1 MKVAIIGAN
10 GQLGTDLAKVFK
22 GINQELRTNN
32 QEPRTNNQQPSTNN
46 QEPTTKN
53 QEPRT
58 KNQQPTYE
66 VIPLTH
72 ADIEITDIDSVKKQL
87 TGYKPDVVINTAAY
101 VRVDDC
107 EIYPEKAFLVNTTGA
122 LNVAKISDEIGAIDV
137 YISTDYVFDG
147 EKCEPYTEKDLPNP
161 LNVYGMSKYAGEIF
175 TRNYSRKYYIIRVAS
190 LYGKAGA
197 SGKGGNFVETMI
209 KKAKNKEK
217 ITVVDDMVMSPTY
230 TRDAARAIKKIIEK
244 DLPYGIYHA
253 SNSGFCSWYEFAKK
267 IFELLNL
274 EVDLKPISAKN
285 LTRKAKRPIFSAL
298 ENKKLSKHNLKM
310 PSWQEGLKK
319 YLYEKGY
326 L

>member
-1 MKVAIIGAN
+1 
-10 GQLGTDLAKVFK
+10 
-22 GINQELRTNN
+22 
-32 QEPRTNNQQPSTNN
+32 
-46 QEPTTKN
+46 
-53 QEPRT
+53 
-58 KNQQPTYE
+58 

-107 EIYPEKAFLVNTTGA
+107 EIYPEKAFLVNATGA
-122 LNVAKISDEIGAIDV
+122 LNVAKIADEIGAINV

-161 LNVYGMSKYAGEIF
+161 LNVYGVSKYAGEIF

-230 TRDAARAIKKIIEK
+230 TKDAARMIGKIIEEE
-244 DLPYGIYHA
+244 LPYGIYHA
-253 SNSGFCSWYEFAKK
+253 ANSGFCSWYEFAKK

-274 EVDLKPISAKN
+274 DVDIKPIKTKDLS
-285 LTRKAKRPIFSAL
+285 LKAKRPVFSAL
-298 ENKKLSKHNLKM
+298 KNEKLLKYGLKM
-310 PSWQEGLKK
+310 PSWQEALKK